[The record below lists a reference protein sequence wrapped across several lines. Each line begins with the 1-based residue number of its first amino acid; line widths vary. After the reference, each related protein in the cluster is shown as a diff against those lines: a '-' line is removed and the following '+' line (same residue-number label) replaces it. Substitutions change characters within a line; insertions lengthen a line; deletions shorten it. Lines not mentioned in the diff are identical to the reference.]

1 MSLRKRQKTEPVT
14 EAPNAGELLNQVEEY
29 VELMMGEDGQDI
41 EIQLDEAEVNNQQQV
56 IETDTVVENNI
67 EKGNE

>member
-14 EAPNAGELLNQVEEY
+14 EAPQNAGELLNQVEEY

-41 EIQLDEAEVNNQQQV
+41 EIQLDEAEVNN
-56 IETDTVVENNI
+56 
-67 EKGNE
+67 